1 MNWPDAL
8 GSPTLQPFNFLK
20 QGIMHIGIIGAGKVG
35 STLGAAFSK
44 AGHGVTLGV
53 REPGKH
59 PGSVSIAQAAS
70 SSEVLVLAT
79 PFAAQPDVVKSA
91 GSLDGKIIIDA
102 SNPLLPGLVLAV
114 GHTDSG
120 AETLQRLAPGARVV
134 KCFNT
139 VGVEVMANPKVGGR
153 AATMFLCGDD
163 PAARQTVHGLAR
175 GLGFDAVDVGPL
187 ANARLL
193 EPAAALWVHLA
204 MVEKLGRRIALRLES
219 DGARPAGVTTSLP
232 PRKVAVIGSG
242 NIGGGLVRA
251 WARAGHHVTVGV
263 RSADDAEV
271 RALASQTGARIS
283 SASEAIG
290 ASEVIALAVPAQA
303 VEALSTSASFAGKL
317 VIDCTNSVGPGFAL
331 TVGHSTSWAEEVA
344 KKLPGARVFK
354 SFNAQG
360 AENLA
365 APVYASGPAAN
376 FFCGDD
382 LAGREVLSQLV
393 RDVGFEPVFAGPLK
407 NARLLEPLM
416 MLWVTAARAT
426 GHRAM
431 GFQLLRD

>member
-1 MNWPDAL
+1 MN
-8 GSPTLQPFNFLK
+8 
-20 QGIMHIGIIGAGKVG
+20 IGIIGAGKVG
-35 STLGAAFSK
+35 STLGTAFSK
-44 AGHGVTLGV
+44 AGHVVTLGV

-70 SSEVLVLAT
+70 SSEVVVLAT
-79 PFAAQPDVVKSA
+79 PFSALTDVVTSA
-91 GSLDGKIIIDA
+91 GAFEGNVVIDA

-120 AETLQRLAPGARVV
+120 AEMLQRLAPKARVV

-139 VGVEVMANPKVGGR
+139 VGVEVMANAKVGGR

-163 PAARQTVHGLAR
+163 GEARKTVQGLAQS
-175 GLGFDAVDVGPL
+175 LGFDTIDVGPL
-187 ANARLL
+187 KNARLL
-193 EPAAALWVHLA
+193 EPAAALWIHLA
-204 MVEKLGRRIALRLES
+204 MVENLGRHIALRLES
-219 DGARPAGVTTSLP
+219 EGARPAVFTQSSP
-232 PRKVAVIGSG
+232 ARKVAVIGAG

-251 WARAGHHVTVGV
+251 WAKVGHHVTLGV
-263 RSADDAEV
+263 RSPDDAEV
-271 RALASQTGARIS
+271 QALARETGARLMTP
-283 SASEAIG
+283 SEAI
-290 ASEVIALAVPAQA
+290 AISDIVAIAIPAQA
-303 VEALSTSASFAGKL
+303 IEALGAATSFAGKL
-317 VIDCTNSVGPGFAL
+317 VIDCTNHVGPGFSL
-331 TVGHSTSWAEEVA
+331 SFGHTTSWAEEVA
-344 KKLPGARVFK
+344 KKLPGAKVFK

-365 APVYASGPAAN
+365 TPVYTSGPAAN

-382 LAGREVLSQLV
+382 AAGREVLQQLV

-407 NARLLEPLM
+407 NARLLEPMM
-416 MLWVTAARAT
+416 MLWVTAARAK

>member
-1 MNWPDAL
+1 
-8 GSPTLQPFNFLK
+8 
-20 QGIMHIGIIGAGKVG
+20 MHIGIIGAGKVG

-44 AGHGVTLGV
+44 AGHAVTLGV

-59 PGSVSIAQAAS
+59 PGSVSIAQAVS

-79 PFAAQPDVVKSA
+79 PFAALNAVVEST
-91 GSLDGKIIIDA
+91 GPLEGKVVIDA
-102 SNPLLPGLVLAV
+102 TNPLLPGLVLAV

-120 AETLQRLAPGARVV
+120 AEVLQRLVPKARVV

-139 VGVEVMANPKVGGR
+139 VGTEVMANAKVGGR

-163 PAARQTVHGLAR
+163 GEARTAAHALATS
-175 GLGFDAVDVGPL
+175 LGFDAADVGPL
-187 ANARLL
+187 KNARLL
-193 EPAAALWVHLA
+193 EPAAVLWIHLA

-219 DGARPAGVTTSLP
+219 EGARPAAFAPSSP
-232 PRKVAVIGSG
+232 SRKVAVIGAG

-251 WARAGHHVTVGV
+251 WARSGHQVTVGV
-263 RSADDAEV
+263 RSPGDAEAQSLARETGAAV
-271 RALASQTGARIS
+271 KTPTEAIAASDVVALALPAQAIEALAS
-283 SASEAIG
+283 
-290 ASEVIALAVPAQA
+290 
-303 VEALSTSASFAGKL
+303 SASFARKL
-317 VIDCTNSVGPGFAL
+317 VIDCTNFVGPGFSL
-331 TVGHSTSWAEEVA
+331 GVGHTTSWGEEVA
-344 KKLPGARVFK
+344 TKLSGATVFK

-365 APVYASGPAAN
+365 NPVYTNGPAAN

-382 LAGREVLSQLV
+382 GPGRAVLHQLV

-407 NARLLEPLM
+407 SARLLEPLM

-431 GFQLLRD
+431 GFQLLRE